1 MWNGCTQPLNAF
13 AKWSPSNGD
22 QKRRYLLHV
31 RHLRVWREI
40 SHLHV
45 FGHALPKGCH
55 KRLLCEMECAAS
67 SLSMLSQN
75 GVLRAEMKT
84 AHGTANQPPSTIRAT
99 KIPRSGLV
107 HRALCC

>member
-1 MWNGCTQPLNAF
+1 MWNGCKQPLNAF

-67 SLSMLSQN
+67 SYSMLSQN
-75 GVLRAEMKT
+75 GVPRMEIKTERADSESASVYDSCYRNPAKRVSP
-84 AHGTANQPPSTIRAT
+84 N
-99 KIPRSGLV
+99 
-107 HRALCC
+107 

>member
-22 QKRRYLLHV
+22 QKRRYLVHV

-55 KRLLCEMECAAS
+55 KRNSFAKWNVLQAATQCFRKME
-67 SLSMLSQN
+67 SLEWRSKQSAQ
-75 GVLRAEMKT
+75 
-84 AHGTANQPPSTIRAT
+84 TANRLRLRFVLPKSREA
-99 KIPRSGLV
+99 G
-107 HRALCC
+107 